1 MSQNTS
7 RMRFLKTH
15 FGEGRAASPPS
26 ADLQQLG
33 LMDSAPG
40 ADKDPRLE
48 VALWGAGLGLWE
60 TDFRTDLTRWYDDWC
75 ERIDLDPC
83 EGHDHAARWD
93 EYVHPDDRSTVT
105 ARLGAHLI
113 GADEFY
119 QADLIGCAAFDT
131 AGTPLG
137 LVHAVHD
144 FGAGTLLELR
154 RSGAEPVLLP
164 FTEAVVPEVDIAAR
178 RIRVDPPSLV
188 GDQPQGA
195 GARGD
200 AA

>member
-1 MSQNTS
+1 M
-7 RMRFLKTH
+7 
-15 FGEGRAASPPS
+15 
-26 ADLQQLG
+26 
-33 LMDSAPG
+33 SAPVPTP
-40 ADKDPRLE
+40 AQ
-48 VALWGAGLGLWE
+48 
-60 TDFRTDLTRWYDDWC
+60 
-75 ERIDLDPC
+75 ERVC
-83 EGHDHAARWD
+83 VGQFA
-93 EYVHPDDRSTVT
+93 
-105 ARLGAHLI
+105 GAHGVRGLVRI
-113 GADEFY
+113 RSFTEQPMHVAGYGPVEDESGTRCFRITPKSMAKGNVIAEVEGVQDRDAAQLLNGTRLYVARDRLPPIEEEDAFY
-119 QADLIGCAAFDT
+119 HADLIGCAAFDT